1 LRYFSLYFPV
11 SPDEK
16 IFTTRDE
23 KANPVISFSGS
34 TWEPFIQVLPEGYF
48 KAEPWHKQILP
59 SCSQVLP
66 GNPLFRFYL
75 KNILRQNLKYC
86 VPRLCPGTS
95 EIKLMGQSLGLKL
108 TKE

>member
-34 TWEPFIQVLPEGYF
+34 TWEPFIQVLPKEYF
-48 KAEPWHKQILP
+48 KAEP
-59 SCSQVLP
+59 
-66 GNPLFRFYL
+66 
-75 KNILRQNLKYC
+75 
-86 VPRLCPGTS
+86 
-95 EIKLMGQSLGLKL
+95 
-108 TKE
+108 